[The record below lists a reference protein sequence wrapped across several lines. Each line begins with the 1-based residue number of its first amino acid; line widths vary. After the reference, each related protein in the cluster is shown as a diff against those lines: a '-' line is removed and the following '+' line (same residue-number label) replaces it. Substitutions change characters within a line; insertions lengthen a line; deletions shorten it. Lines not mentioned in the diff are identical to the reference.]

1 MSCRLA
7 RTRRWLNNFGMEN
20 ELLAENW
27 MLDPMDGFLHHVGG
41 LWVRQIDGRD
51 EFGFLAR
58 DIHANRNGVVHGGML
73 MTFID
78 RAFGQVARLRAGAPR
93 GATVNLSVN
102 FTAPMQLGQF
112 AALVPKVTHMTAR
125 MAFMEG
131 AVLCEGQVVASAQG
145 VWRLA
150 RTS

>member
-1 MSCRLA
+1 
-7 RTRRWLNNFGMEN
+7 MEKQ
-20 ELLAENW
+20 LRADNW
-27 MLDPMDGFLHHVGG
+27 TLDPMDGFLNHVGG
-41 LWVRQIDGRD
+41 LWVRRTDGAD
-51 EFGFLAR
+51 EFGFIAR
-58 DIHANRNGVVHGGML
+58 DIHANRTGVVHGGML

-78 RAFGQVARLRAGAPR
+78 RAFGQVARLHAGAQR

-112 AALVPKVTHMTAR
+112 ASLTPKVTHSTTR

-131 AVLCEGQVVASAQG
+131 TVLCGGVVIASAQG

-150 RTS
+150 RPS

>member
-1 MSCRLA
+1 
-7 RTRRWLNNFGMEN
+7 MEK
-20 ELLAENW
+20 ELLAQNW
-27 MLDPMDGFLHHVGG
+27 ILDPMDGFLHHVGG
-41 LWVRQIDGRD
+41 LWVRKAGGQD

-78 RAFGQVARLRAGAPR
+78 RAFGQVARLRAEAPR

-102 FTAPMQLGQF
+102 FAAPMQLHQF
-112 AALVPKVTHMTAR
+112 ARLTPKVTHLTGR

-131 AVLCEGQVVASAQG
+131 TVFCDDTVIASAQG

-150 RTS
+150 RKT

>member
-1 MSCRLA
+1 
-7 RTRRWLNNFGMEN
+7 MEQQLF
-20 ELLAENW
+20 EQNW
-27 MLDPMDGFLHHVGG
+27 TLDPMDGFLHHVGG
-41 LWVRQIDGRD
+41 LWVRQTNGQD

-58 DIHANRNGVVHGGML
+58 EIHANRNGVVHGGML

-112 AALVPKVTHMTAR
+112 AQLAPRVTHMTNR

-131 AVLCEGQVVASAQG
+131 TVFCGDAVVACAQG

-150 RTS
+150 RPS

>member
-1 MSCRLA
+1 
-7 RTRRWLNNFGMEN
+7 MEKK
-20 ELLAENW
+20 LLAQNW
-27 MLDPMDGFLHHVGG
+27 TLDPMDGFLHHVGG
-41 LWVRQIDGRD
+41 LWVRQTTGQD
-51 EFGFLAR
+51 EFGFWAQ

-93 GATVNLSVN
+93 GSTVNLSVN

-112 AALVPKVTHMTAR
+112 ASLTPKVTHVTAR
-125 MAFMEG
+125 TAFMEG
-131 AVLCEGQVVASAQG
+131 TVFCDGAVIASAQG

-150 RTS
+150 RMS